1 MATAENILAVYS
13 DRGRRQLPLEGVYR
27 QLYRPDLYL
36 RAYGKLY
43 RNSGAMT
50 PGSNKETVDAMS
62 LEKIDRI
69 IDVMRR
75 EAWRWTP
82 ARRTY
87 IPKKKGKRPL
97 GLPAW
102 SDKLVQEALRLLL
115 EAYYEPRFSTLSF
128 GFRPGRGCHSALRE
142 ITHKWRGVK
151 WFIEGDIKG
160 CFDNID
166 HDVLLS
172 ILRESIHDNRLI
184 RLVSS
189 MLRAGYFEDWR
200 YNKTLSGTPQG
211 GVCSPLLSNIF
222 LDKLDRFVEEVLLPK
237 YNQGERRRNYP
248 PYKALLNA
256 SRHAGDKGE
265 YQRARMLRLQAQ
277 HMPSRDPEDPEFRR
291 LWYVR
296 YADDFLLGFSGPRH
310 EAEEIKRAIRQFLH
324 DTLKLE
330 MSTEKT
336 LITHA
341 RTEAAR
347 FLGYEVVTLDA
358 MTKQDHR
365 GQRCIN
371 GAVRLKIPVEVI
383 RQQCQKYMRNGKP
396 SHRPERLYNDDYSIV
411 AQYQAEYRGF
421 VQYYLMGFNAH
432 RLWNVHRVMRKSL
445 LGTLANKHRTTV
457 SRIVRRLRTE
467 VMVGDK
473 TIKALQ
479 IVRHRGQGK
488 RPLVAT
494 FGGLSLAWQKNTVL
508 SDNPK
513 QVFNGVRSEL
523 ISRLLAQTCE
533 CCGSNDGPFEV
544 HHIRKLSDLSQRGRK
559 EKPGWLRIMASRH
572 RKTLVVCREC
582 HQNIHRTRPA
592 RHREI

>member
-50 PGSNKETVDAMS
+50 PGSNNETVDAMS

-87 IPKKKGKRPL
+87 IPKKKGRRPL

-115 EAYYEPRFSTLSF
+115 EAYYEPRFSALSF

-142 ITHKWRGVK
+142 ITNKWRGVK

-211 GVCSPLLSNIF
+211 GVCSPLLSNIC
-222 LDKLDRFVEEVLLPK
+222 LDKLDRFVEDVLLPK

-256 SRHAGDKGE
+256 SKHAGDKGE
-265 YQRARMLRLQAQ
+265 YQWAKMLRLQAQ
-277 HMPSRDPEDPEFRR
+277 QMPSRDPEDPDFRR

-310 EAEEIKRAIRQFLH
+310 EAEEIKWAIRQFLH
-324 DTLKLE
+324 DTLKLD

-358 MTKQDHR
+358 ITKQDHR

-457 SRIVRRLRTE
+457 SRIVRSLRTE
-467 VMVGDK
+467 VTVGDK

-494 FGGLSLAWQKNTVL
+494 FGGLSLAWQKDTVI

-533 CCGSNDGPFEV
+533 CCGTNDGPFEV

-582 HQNIHRTRPA
+582 HQNIHRTRPV